1 MPEQRPPRRRG
12 VPLTPPPTIL
22 GFDPHAPLPPAE
34 VREKPRRAA
43 AIRYEGGTAPIVVAA
58 GSGET
63 AERIERIALENDVP
77 VERDGPL
84 AEALA
89 RLPVDA
95 EIPPDLYRAVAEVL
109 IWARGVEIAARAEQ
123 TAELRR

>member
-1 MPEQRPPRRRG
+1 MPERRPPRRG
-12 VPLTPPPTIL
+12 GQPLPPPPTIL
-22 GFDPHAPLPPAE
+22 GFDPHAPLPSPE
-34 VREKPRRAA
+34 EREKPRRAA

-63 AERIERIALENDVP
+63 AERIERLALENDVP

-89 RLPVDA
+89 RLPVDS
-95 EIPPDLYRAVAEVL
+95 EIPPELYRAVAEVL

-123 TAELRR
+123 AADVRA